1 MNAWSKLADEAAIAT
16 TIEAL
21 AKNGITATVAEDG
34 AAAKAKVLEIIPKG
48 AQVMTMTSMTLSA
61 IGVVDEFNDS
71 GNYDSVRAQFAK
83 MDQEK
88 SEDAL
93 EMRRLGVAPEWTV
106 GSAHAVTQDGSVV
119 IASNTGSQLPAYA
132 YGAGHVVWVVG
143 AQKIVKN
150 FDEAMKRIYEYVLP
164 LESERANKAYNI
176 TTGSNVSKLLVVNKE
191 VQPGRI
197 SIILVKEK
205 LGF

>member
-1 MNAWSKLADEAAIAT
+1 MRAWSELADEAAIAT
-16 TIEAL
+16 TIAAL
-21 AKNGITATVAEDG
+21 AKNGMTATVVEDG

-48 AQVMTMTSMTLSA
+48 AQVMTMTSMTLST
-61 IGVVDEFNDS
+61 IGVVDELNES

-83 MDQEK
+83 MDREK

-93 EMRRLGVAPEWTV
+93 EMRRLGAAPEWTV

-150 FDEAMKRIYEYVLP
+150 FDEAMK
-164 LESERANKAYNI
+164 
-176 TTGSNVSKLLVVNKE
+176 
-191 VQPGRI
+191 
-197 SIILVKEK
+197 
-205 LGF
+205 